1 MKVVMRMPDIL
12 FPENLL
18 EEDAAYSD
26 DEFEYEEEEN
36 PQGAEAY
43 LPSMYF
49 DYESG
54 DFVRQKDGRLKE
66 ATGIEAWEQWCYK
79 AIRTQRGVYE
89 SYGENFGIDF
99 DRLSQA
105 ESREEAENILNR
117 QIKEALL
124 ADSAGRTQFVGQV
137 EFTWRAD
144 SLEVTVPVTGI
155 YGTAEI
161 TTNYEEV
168 M

>member
-1 MKVVMRMPDIL
+1 MPDTL

-18 EEDAAYSD
+18 EEDTAYT
-26 DEFEYEEEEN
+26 DENEIEYEEDNN
-36 PQGAEAY
+36 PQGVEAY

-66 ATGIEAWEQWCYK
+66 ATGIEAWEQWCHK
-79 AIRTQRGVYE
+79 AIRTQRGAYE
-89 SYGENFGIDF
+89 AYEDNFGVDF
-99 DRLSQA
+99 DRLLQA
-105 ESREEAENILNR
+105 ESRAEVENILNR
-117 QIKEALL
+117 QIKEALMN
-124 ADSAGRTQFVGQV
+124 DSAERTQFVGKV
-137 EFTWRAD
+137 EFVWHAD
-144 SLEVTVPVTGI
+144 RLEVTVPVTGI

-161 TTNYEEV
+161 TASYEEV